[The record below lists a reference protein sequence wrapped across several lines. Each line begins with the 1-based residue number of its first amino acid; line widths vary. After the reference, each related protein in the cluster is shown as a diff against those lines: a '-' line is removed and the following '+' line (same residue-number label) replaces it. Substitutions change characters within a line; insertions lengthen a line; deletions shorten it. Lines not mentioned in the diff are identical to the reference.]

1 MVLLCR
7 ELGSFLSRI
16 NRYAFISGGQHRK
29 LRHTGY
35 SYFMQTWIQTTLSGQ
50 ECTLERLACF
60 STPLF
65 FFNRGSKHNF
75 VTYISRCERNEERNV
90 ISSFFLYKIPLRND
104 GSYVRF
110 LSRRRQRTGSSFHY
124 ETYLVRVNSLNTIS
138 ENYVHRYLF

>member
-104 GSYVRF
+104 RF
-110 LSRRRQRTGSSFHY
+110 LRPIPFSKKT
-124 ETYLVRVNSLNTIS
+124 
-138 ENYVHRYLF
+138 ENRIFFPLRNLSCQSKLTKYD

>member
-50 ECTLERLACF
+50 ECTWASR
-60 STPLF
+60 LF
-65 FFNRGSKHNF
+65 FNP
-75 VTYISRCERNEERNV
+75 
-90 ISSFFLYKIPLRND
+90 SFFFSIE
-104 GSYVRF
+104 VRSTILLLIFHDAKETKKETLFRRSFSIKFRYITTVLTSDSF
-110 LSRRRQRTGSSFHY
+110 LEEDREQDLLSITK
-124 ETYLVRVNSLNTIS
+124 LILS
-138 ENYVHRYLF
+138 E

>member
-50 ECTLERLACF
+50 ECTWASR
-60 STPLF
+60 LF
-65 FFNRGSKHNF
+65 FNP
-75 VTYISRCERNEERNV
+75 
-90 ISSFFLYKIPLRND
+90 SFFFSIEVRSTILLLIFHDAKETKKKTLFRRSFSIKFRYVTTVLTSDSFLEED
-104 GSYVRF
+104 GEQDL
-110 LSRRRQRTGSSFHY
+110 LSITK
-124 ETYLVRVNSLNTIS
+124 LILS
-138 ENYVHRYLF
+138 E

>member
-50 ECTLERLACF
+50 ECTWASR
-60 STPLF
+60 LF
-65 FFNRGSKHNF
+65 FNP
-75 VTYISRCERNEERNV
+75 
-90 ISSFFLYKIPLRND
+90 SFFFSIEVRSTILLLIFHDAKETKKETLFPRSFSIKFR
-104 GSYVRF
+104 YVTTVLTSDSF
-110 LSRRRQRTGSSFHY
+110 LEEDREQDLLSITK
-124 ETYLVRVNSLNTIS
+124 LILS
-138 ENYVHRYLF
+138 E

>member
-35 SYFMQTWIQTTLSGQ
+35 SYFMQTWIQTTLRSRVHLSVSLVFQ
-50 ECTLERLACF
+50 
-60 STPLF
+60 PLFF

-110 LSRRRQRTGSSFHY
+110 LSRRRRRTGSSFHY